1 AKMAEVDKAYNAAL
15 KQEKEQN
22 SEVKDLIASDNMK
35 DQLAEDAK
43 IEKSENAADAKMA
56 EVDKAYNAALNH
68 EKEQNAE

>member
-1 AKMAEVDKAYNAAL
+1 MAEVDKAFKDSLNH
-15 KQEKEQN
+15 EKEQN
-22 SEVKDLIASDNMK
+22 AEVKDLIDSDNMK

-68 EKEQNAE
+68 